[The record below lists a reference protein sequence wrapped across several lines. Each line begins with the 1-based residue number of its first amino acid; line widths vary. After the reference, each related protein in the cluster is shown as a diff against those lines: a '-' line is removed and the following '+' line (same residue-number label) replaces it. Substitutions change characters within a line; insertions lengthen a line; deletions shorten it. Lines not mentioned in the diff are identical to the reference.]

1 MTVHAK
7 LSASGSDR
15 WMNCPGSIQAE
26 SQVTAPQSSS
36 PAARQGTAAHA
47 AAEFCLRENL
57 AADEMLGWRIGV
69 PLDEAD
75 HPDPVLVPSDSNVE
89 ISDAF
94 DVFEVDHNMA
104 DAIQVFIDWVHAQLE
119 SLDDA
124 ELALERSYDLSWVYP
139 NMFGTADATI
149 SEEFGTLVVGDYKH
163 GQGVPVFIHKKDGRI
178 NSQIMYYAA
187 GAAHDAG
194 WTHERVKLAIIQP
207 RCPEVPNIQEV
218 EIDIEELKSWAE
230 TVLRKAAELTDDE
243 DPILQAGDWCKWCKA
258 ASTCEEARSRAL
270 QAAGADFEGVIE
282 ELPVPTETDQLARA
296 MDWLPMIDSW
306 VKSVSGEVQRRL
318 EAGQEVPGYKLVRKR
333 SVRKFDPDLSQDELR
348 KKVLA
353 AARGEA
359 KKADL
364 FEEKLKPLG
373 QLEKASPKLKA
384 ALVAGQGLTIK
395 PEGGLTVAHESDK
408 REAVS
413 LLTNDFDGIED

>member
-149 SEEFGTLVVGDYKH
+149 SEEFGTLIVGDYKH
-163 GQGVPVFIHKKDGRI
+163 GQGVPVFIHKKDGKI

-258 ASTCEEARSRAL
+258 ASTCEEAGLEHCKRQAL
-270 QAAGADFEGVIE
+270 
-282 ELPVPTETDQLARA
+282 T
-296 MDWLPMIDSW
+296 
-306 VKSVSGEVQRRL
+306 
-318 EAGQEVPGYKLVRKR
+318 
-333 SVRKFDPDLSQDELR
+333 
-348 KKVLA
+348 
-353 AARGEA
+353 
-359 KKADL
+359 
-364 FEEKLKPLG
+364 
-373 QLEKASPKLKA
+373 LKA
-384 ALVAGQGLTIK
+384 
-395 PEGGLTVAHESDK
+395 
-408 REAVS
+408 
-413 LLTNDFDGIED
+413 